1 MKIGDEA
8 ERGVLVINC
17 CLHTGAAHFS
27 APCLA
32 TCSTAQWSTTQYT
45 PEQPL
50 CPPEDKP
57 ERAFLSLFID
67 ILLP

>member
-1 MKIGDEA
+1 MKIGDG
-8 ERGVLVINC
+8 ERGVWVINR

-27 APCLA
+27 VPCLA
-32 TCSTAQWSTTQYT
+32 TCSTVQWTQYT

-50 CPPEDKP
+50 CPPEDKL
-57 ERAFLSLFID
+57 ERAFLSMFID